1 MTPTTARALADAVL
15 ALHTLTALFIIFGFS
30 AIFAGSLRGWRWI
43 RIAWW
48 RVLHAGAMLTV
59 ALQKVLGETC
69 FLTVWENRLLAIAKA
84 APRPVPIVH
93 TWGGGFVHLPGPFWL
108 LVAAYCALAA
118 LALVLLLTGPID
130 WPTRKRKGPRRI
142 SRRGPSHIG
151 DSGRI

>member
-1 MTPTTARALADAVL
+1 MTPQAARALADAVL
-15 ALHTLTALFIIFGFS
+15 ALHTLTALFVIFGFL
-30 AIFAGSLRGWRWI
+30 AILTGSFSGWRWL

-48 RVLHAGAMLTV
+48 RVLHAGAMTIV
-59 ALQKVLGETC
+59 ALQKVFGETC

-118 LALVLLLTGPID
+118 LALVLLLAGPID

-142 SRRGPSHIG
+142 SHRGPSHIG